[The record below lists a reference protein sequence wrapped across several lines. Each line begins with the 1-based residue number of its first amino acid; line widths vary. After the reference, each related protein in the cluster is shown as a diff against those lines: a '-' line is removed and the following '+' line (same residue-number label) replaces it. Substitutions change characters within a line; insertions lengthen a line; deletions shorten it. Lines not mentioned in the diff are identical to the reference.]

1 MDHNIFPSMHPDDLQ
16 SPDRGRN
23 APPGSH
29 HYRAFVGDTQT
40 YDVFSHMQ
48 FSLMTLL
55 GLRETHTLLDVGCGS
70 LRAGKLFLMY
80 LLPDR
85 YFGIEPEEWLVQEG
99 IERELGREIVNRKRP
114 RFLYDANFSCASFG
128 VTFDFLIA
136 QSIFSH
142 AASTQIRRCLSQ
154 ARASMR
160 NTSLFAASFV
170 EGDDDYGGDTWV
182 YPNTVKYRAATIKR
196 FAADAGLACRRLDWF
211 HIGGQAWFVFFI
223 PGFEPEIDQLACLNQ
238 SFPLKQEL
246 SHYRARSDR
255 LERIEARFVYRLAS
269 AVRQR
274 LKRLA
279 QPTH

>member
-99 IERELGREIVNRKRP
+99 IERELGREIVNRQAAALSLRGEL
-114 RFLYDANFSCASFG
+114 FVWLSSDA
-128 VTFDFLIA
+128 
-136 QSIFSH
+136 
-142 AASTQIRRCLSQ
+142 
-154 ARASMR
+154 
-160 NTSLFAASFV
+160 
-170 EGDDDYGGDTWV
+170 
-182 YPNTVKYRAATIKR
+182 
-196 FAADAGLACRRLDWF
+196 
-211 HIGGQAWFVFFI
+211 
-223 PGFEPEIDQLACLNQ
+223 
-238 SFPLKQEL
+238 
-246 SHYRARSDR
+246 
-255 LERIEARFVYRLAS
+255 
-269 AVRQR
+269 
-274 LKRLA
+274 
-279 QPTH
+279 